1 MLNPSEQYIAKSRA
15 NDLGSSSIILCP
27 RLMYVY
33 NCIYTKHTINM
44 YMRSMW
50 IEDVGKSGYALVVD
64 DRLVLSTTNKR
75 ICEYYF
81 DKFSNA
87 NYTGN
92 YTIEPLLPSTLLEK
106 QTRQQQQQ

>member
-1 MLNPSEQYIAKSRA
+1 MR
-15 NDLGSSSIILCP
+15 SIQIHDIG
-27 RLMYVY
+27 RS
-33 NCIYTKHTINM
+33 KHTLTV
-44 YMRSMW
+44 
-50 IEDVGKSGYALVVD
+50 DGK
-64 DRLVLSTTNKR
+64 LVLATTNKR

-106 QTRQQQQQ
+106 QTRQQQQQQQ